1 MSIEGRVIS
10 KVGSEVHIRQFFTNY
25 VYSCDASKVKFRGTP
40 NNPEKTDD
48 GYLIGKCYFLDGK
61 LIHY

>member
-10 KVGSEVHIRQFFTNY
+10 KVGDKVHIRQFFTNY
-25 VYSCDASKVKFRGTP
+25 VYSCDVSKVKFRGTP

-48 GYLIGKCYFLDGK
+48 GYLIGKISAFDGN
-61 LIHY
+61 IVHY